1 MNTGFD
7 ASTVCNS
14 AGYLLTH
21 LGGEM
26 YIELKAAFVQFV
38 YPQDCLDYSCSCVYE
53 SQHCLQVNQIYFQHS
68 LVDGESGRI
77 WFYTRVK
84 TFNDFQFGLPMP
96 CSREEQLEKN
106 KPLLKLLDPSLYSSF
121 THSFRFLL
129 HCRHAYHSKC

>member
-1 MNTGFD
+1 MNAGFD

-14 AGYLLTH
+14 ARYLLTH
-21 LGGEM
+21 LRGEM

-38 YPQDCLDYSCSCVYE
+38 YSQDCLDYSCSCVYE

-84 TFNDFQFGLPMP
+84 
-96 CSREEQLEKN
+96 K
-106 KPLLKLLDPSLYSSF
+106 K
-121 THSFRFLL
+121 H
-129 HCRHAYHSKC
+129 